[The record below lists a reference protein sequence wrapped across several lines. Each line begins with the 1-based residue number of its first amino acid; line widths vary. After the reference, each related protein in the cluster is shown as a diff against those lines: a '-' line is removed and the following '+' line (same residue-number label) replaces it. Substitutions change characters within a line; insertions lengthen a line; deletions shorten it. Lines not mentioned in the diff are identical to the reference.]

1 METRAIIAVIV
12 TLDGISGRCGRWD
25 SVWCLRLIRNAVG
38 GGGGEEEEEIAL
50 SALQMSKLLKEI

>member
-1 METRAIIAVIV
+1 M
-12 TLDGISGRCGRWD
+12 
-25 SVWCLRLIRNAVG
+25 WCLRLIKNAVG